1 MIWPEDSRR
10 MLHGLI
16 QERVAGRRD
25 RSDPLNHIISSV
37 NASPRWIEGQVLD
50 MGNCLDLHTL
60 EVSLLLRAD
69 VVCRA
74 FRLGYNFA
82 LFGENYVLYCVLAW
96 SIIRSCVALWF
107 SLHHWSSS
115 FLSLYLKLQVGGA
128 ASKSRSMSIL
138 ILVSAVFIA
147 EEFGAVVFCIGTG
160 RRLHYNGTTH
170 RTDVT

>member
-1 MIWPEDSRR
+1 

-16 QERVAGRRD
+16 QKRVTGRND
-25 RSDPLNHIISSV
+25 RSNPLNHIISSV

-69 VVCRA
+69 IVYRA
-74 FRLGYNFA
+74 FWLGYNFV

-107 SLHHWSSS
+107 SLHHRSSS

-128 ASKSRSMSIL
+128 ASKSRMGVL
-138 ILVSAVFIA
+138 ILVSAVVVTQ
-147 EEFGAVVFCIGTG
+147 EFGAIVFCIGAG
-160 RRLHYNGTTH
+160 RRLHYNGATH
-170 RTDVT
+170 RTDVA